1 MTNQEL
7 ITAFNGIA
15 KFQKMEQEKFEETK
29 EKILSGKIQL
39 AFAINKNKE
48 GIRQALQPYEETR
61 NSIIEEYRDL
71 AAEQAALNAVKKA
84 AEEEKRTMNQITI
97 SIRPGKSINE
107 YERRLTELAKLETD
121 FEPKKVPLS
130 QFEGLDLL
138 SAELE
143 AFTFM
148 IED

>member
-1 MTNQEL
+1 
-7 ITAFNGIA
+7 
-15 KFQKMEQEKFEETK
+15 
-29 EKILSGKIQL
+29 
-39 AFAINKNKE
+39 
-48 GIRQALQPYEETR
+48 
-61 NSIIEEYRDL
+61 
-71 AAEQAALNAVKKA
+71 
-84 AEEEKRTMNQITI
+84 MNQITI